1 MFGRAMSWMN
11 MDRAATLPNRLE
23 QARPILEVVRLASGL
38 DAIEAAMPRERGA
51 TEPQSVSSAP
61 GVSTSEGT
69 DWSDVIDT
77 INELGRAAK
86 DHDSQLLSHQT
97 RQNQIIDKLRRDLEE
112 AERRANSAEAR
123 AREEKVRAE
132 ARVVEL
138 EERAARQLTA
148 CEARCRVSE
157 ARIED
162 LGTHLNQLHAQLHAA
177 YARVREFEIEEA
189 NTFELLDQAKA
200 LVALIEARAAE
211 QVSVAQREARA
222 AHQRAEF
229 AEDWLRRIEVATGD
243 LLQEPLC
250 AAA

>member
-38 DAIEAAMPRERGA
+38 DAIEAAMPRERGT
-51 TEPQSVSSAP
+51 TEPQGASSAP

-86 DHDSQLLSHQT
+86 DHDAQLLSHQM
-97 RQNQIIDKLRRDLEE
+97 RQSQIIDKLRKDLQE
-112 AERRANSAEAR
+112 AEQRANSAEAR
-123 AREEKVRAE
+123 ACEEKVRAE
-132 ARVVEL
+132 TRLVEL
-138 EERAARQLTA
+138 EERAAQQLRA

-157 ARIED
+157 TRIED
-162 LGTHLNQLHAQLHAA
+162 LGTHLNQLQAQLRAA
-177 YARVREFEIEEA
+177 CARVREFEIEEA

-222 AHQRAEF
+222 ANQRAEI
-229 AEDWLRRIEVATGD
+229 AEDWLRRIEIATGD

-250 AAA
+250 VAA